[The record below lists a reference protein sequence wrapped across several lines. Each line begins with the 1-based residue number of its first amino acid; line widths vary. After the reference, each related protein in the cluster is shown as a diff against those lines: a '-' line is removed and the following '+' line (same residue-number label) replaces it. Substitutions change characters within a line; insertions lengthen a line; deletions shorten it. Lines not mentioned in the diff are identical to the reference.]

1 MRLTLPHYYDFGPDR
16 DLLGGDLL
24 GPEDW
29 DSLRIEGQGTFQF
42 PLDPGSYRELVE
54 RSGWQA
60 RRARA
65 LARWIGESGARTV
78 ASYGVGPG
86 IVEAW
91 LRKLSP
97 DVSLVL
103 ADYAPRTVE
112 GLRVHFPDLE
122 VHLHDF
128 CREQPLDA
136 ELHLFNGVDTELHD
150 QAWRDVLRRFAD
162 RRVLFFPNITLGAR
176 VLAGELWC
184 RRPGRRP
191 MRAGWW
197 RTKGRFDELTS
208 PTHEISRLTAGR
220 AGVAWMLEPR
230 R

>member
-1 MRLTLPHYYDFGPDR
+1 MRITLPHYYDFGPDR
-16 DLLGGDLL
+16 HLLGGDLL

-29 DSLRIEGQGTFQF
+29 DSLRVDGEGIFRF
-42 PLDPGSYRELVE
+42 PADHGEYARLVE
-54 RSGWQA
+54 ESEWQE

-65 LARWIGESGARTV
+65 LAGWIGDAGAKTV

-86 IVEAW
+86 IVETW
-91 LRKLSP
+91 LLQLVP
-97 DVSLVL
+97 DVELVL
-103 ADYAPRTVE
+103 SDIAPRTVE
-112 GLRVHFPDLE
+112 RLREHFVDCD

-128 CREQPLDA
+128 CRERPLDA
-136 ELHLFNGVDTELHD
+136 DLHVFNGVDTELHD
-150 QAWRDVLRRFAD
+150 KAWRDVLRRFSD

-197 RTKGRFDELTS
+197 RTKGRFDELTQ
-208 PTHEISRLTAGR
+208 PTHEVRRLKAGR

-230 R
+230 Q